1 VPRESHKRKIT
12 RRAVFAARPSSVP
25 LRMHDMRFATLDD
38 EKSPSVA
45 NRGLPGSPSMPPLTF
60 AGAPPRPAAHETT
73 KAPGTRAVLD
83 VAPLAARY
91 SATYRVQTPLKG
103 AWRASDHR

>member
-1 VPRESHKRKIT
+1 
-12 RRAVFAARPSSVP
+12 
-25 LRMHDMRFATLDD
+25 MHDMRFATLDD

-45 NRGLPGSPSMPPLTF
+45 NRSLPGSPSMPPLTF
-60 AGAPPRPAAHETT
+60 AGAPRGPTRPTAQETT

-83 VAPLAARY
+83 VAALAAQY